1 MSEPRIFHYLVTVEL
16 RPNARLY
23 GGGVYAAVNGETI
36 QNELDSNLESCI
48 YDYGIEHF
56 TVEPCDVLDR
66 NVPLLDYRERI
77 IRSHES

>member
-16 RPNARLY
+16 QPDARLY
-23 GGGVYAAVNGETI
+23 GEFDNVNGESI
-36 QNELDSNLESCI
+36 QNELDSNLESCMQA
-48 YDYGIEHF
+48 YGIEHF
-56 TVEPCDVLDR
+56 TIEPCDVLDR